1 MDINDNQQFNSEQ
14 EQPQKNEVDSVTQN
28 QKDASHD
35 ANNREHQNNQESSR
49 EQPNQQDAQ
58 EQPEEPNEQPSAQQ
72 HPSEKNESGQPEGE
86 RSETEDEPETPED
99 TESEEDSPTK
109 DESAG
114 QPHSSQTDTSTPG
127 IDYTTFSREDLLERL
142 KNLLQ
147 SSNIPDI
154 KREVDIIKATF
165 YKKQRALNEEKKKE
179 FISKGGEPEAFAPGK
194 DPLEQELKD
203 FLKDFKEKKAEVNS
217 DIEEEKR
224 KNLRKKYEVIEELKN
239 LINKKESLGQTF
251 REFRE
256 LQKRWKEIGPVPQN
270 KLKDLWG
277 TYHHHVERF
286 YDYVKINKEL
296 RDLDLKKNLEAK
308 LDLCEKAE
316 KLDELDDI
324 VTAFNTLQEY
334 HDKWRE
340 VGPVPNDKKEE
351 LWQRF
356 KEATRVINKK
366 HQEHFKELRK
376 QQNDNLEAKQK
387 LCEKAEEIAEME
399 IDTHK
404 DWNHYT
410 REILDLQKEWRKIG
424 FAPKK
429 HNNKI
434 YRRFRKACDRF
445 FAKKRVFYTQHK
457 EWQENNLKKKQEFA
471 ERAEELKESTDWD
484 NTAKELIELQ
494 KKWKE
499 IGPVPKKNS
508 EEVWNRFRSACDEFF
523 QKKKSQDSSQSKDY
537 GQNLKQKQ
545 DLIEQIKNFQPG
557 DDPKQNLEK
566 LLEFEEQWS
575 NIGFVPY
582 KFKDKIQQEYREAM
596 YEQYDK
602 LNIDDNQREL
612 YKYRSKIKNIQQKPK
627 AENRLRQERDKFM
640 NKIKKLE
647 TNIIT
652 WENNLGFI
660 SGESSEASSMIH
672 DFEDKIQ
679 KAKKEIDLLEEKIK
693 LIDQMDTEE

>member
-114 QPHSSQTDTSTPG
+114 QPHSSQTDTSTPS

>member
-1 MDINDNQQFNSEQ
+1 MDIKDSQQFNSEQ
-14 EQPQKNEVDSVTQN
+14 EQPQRDEVDSVT
-28 QKDASHD
+28 
-35 ANNREHQNNQESSR
+35 E
-49 EQPNQQDAQ
+49 NQQDASHQ
-58 EQPEEPNEQPSAQQ
+58 A
-72 HPSEKNESGQPEGE
+72 HSE
-86 RSETEDEPETPED
+86 
-99 TESEEDSPTK
+99 
-109 DESAG
+109 ESAG
-114 QPHSSQTDTSTPG
+114 NNAPSREKEDQPTQEDQPAQEQDAEETQAPAQPTRPESSTPD
-127 IDYTTFSREDLLERL
+127 IDYTTFSREELIERL
-142 KNLLQ
+142 KNLIH
-147 SSNIPDI
+147 SNQITDI
-154 KREVDIIKATF
+154 KKEVEIIKATF

-179 FISKGGEPEAFAPGK
+179 FINAGGDPEAFSPGK

-203 FLKDFKEKKAEVNS
+203 LLKDFKEKKAEVNS
-217 DIEEEKR
+217 DIEAEKK

-270 KLKDLWG
+270 RLKDLWG

-316 KLDELDDI
+316 QLNEMEDI
-324 VTAFNTLQEY
+324 VEAFNTLQEY
-334 HDKWRE
+334 HDQWRE
-340 VGPVPNDKKEE
+340 IGPVPNERKEE

-376 QQNDNLEAKQK
+376 QQNENLEAKQK
-387 LCEKAEEIAEME
+387 LCEQAEEIAEME

-410 REILDLQKEWRKIG
+410 RQILDLQKQWRKIG

-445 FAKKRVFYTQHK
+445 FAQKRVFYTQHK

-471 ERAEELKESTDWD
+471 ERAEQLKDSTDWE
-484 NTAKELIELQ
+484 NTARELIELQ

-523 QKKKSQDSSQSKDY
+523 QKKKSQESGQSKDY
-537 GQNLKQKQ
+537 SQNLKQKQ
-545 DLIEQIKNFQPG
+545 ELIEQIKNFQPG
-557 DDPKQNLEK
+557 DDPQENLKK
-566 LLEFEEQWS
+566 LMEYEEQWS

-582 KFKDKIQQEYREAM
+582 KYKDAIQQEYRNAI
-596 YEQYDK
+596 YEQYDR

-612 YKYRSKIKNIQQKPK
+612 HKYRSKIKNIQQKPK

-660 SGESSEASSMIH
+660 SGNSSEASSMIS
-672 DFEDKIQ
+672 DFENKIEQ
-679 KAKKEIDLLEEKIK
+679 AKKEIALLEEKIR
-693 LIDQMDTEE
+693 LIDQMDDTDE